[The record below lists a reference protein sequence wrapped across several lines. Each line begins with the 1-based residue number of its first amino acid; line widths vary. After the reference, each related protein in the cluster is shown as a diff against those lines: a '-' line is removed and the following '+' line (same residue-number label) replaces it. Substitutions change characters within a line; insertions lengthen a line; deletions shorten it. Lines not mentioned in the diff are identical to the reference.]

1 MPLRDSTACN
11 DDKTN
16 KRNTKRKNEQEV
28 THPMTPVNV
37 QRVSD
42 ALKKK
47 PAAINAIKSKSLAL
61 FFFFFLLHVCVSV
74 SFILVFFFFAFLSLT
89 STTRSLLRDS
99 YTQYIYMSS
108 LSTPTPNSRS
118 VNNKRKVSLVD
129 SLMKHT
135 LKKKRTK
142 QKRAFVFLFSYS
154 CVKTPMRSAA

>member
-61 FFFFFLLHVCVSV
+61 FFFFYMCVCVRFVHSC
-74 SFILVFFFFAFLSLT
+74 FFFSLLF
-89 STTRSLLRDS
+89 SRSLR
-99 YTQYIYMSS
+99 QRAPCCGIPIHNIYICRPSPH
-108 LSTPTPNSRS
+108 L
-118 VNNKRKVSLVD
+118 
-129 SLMKHT
+129 HQT
-135 LKKKRTK
+135 LE
-142 QKRAFVFLFSYS
+142 V
-154 CVKTPMRSAA
+154 

>member
-61 FFFFFLLHVCVSV
+61 FFFFFFYMCVCPFR
-74 SFILVFFFFAFLSLT
+74 SFLFFFFLLFS
-89 STTRSLLRDS
+89 RSLR
-99 YTQYIYMSS
+99 QRAPCCGIPIHNIYICRPSPH
-108 LSTPTPNSRS
+108 L
-118 VNNKRKVSLVD
+118 
-129 SLMKHT
+129 HQT
-135 LKKKRTK
+135 LE
-142 QKRAFVFLFSYS
+142 V
-154 CVKTPMRSAA
+154 